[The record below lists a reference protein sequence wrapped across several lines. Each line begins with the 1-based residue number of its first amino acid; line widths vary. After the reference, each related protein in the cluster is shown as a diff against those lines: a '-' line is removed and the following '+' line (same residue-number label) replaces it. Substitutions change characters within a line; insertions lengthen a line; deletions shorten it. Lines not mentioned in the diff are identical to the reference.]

1 MWVYNIYNQTG
12 PLISRPIHTGTVNL
26 IKIHQ
31 VMPQLIIYTHV
42 GWDYIIVRNRFC
54 TDVKTTDLYI
64 NALSTTCYQDV
75 FALLVPLTS

>member
-31 VMPQLIIYTHV
+31 VMPQLIIYIHV
-42 GWDYIIVRNRFC
+42 GWDYITTDLYIV
-54 TDVKTTDLYI
+54 DVKTTDLYI

-75 FALLVPLTS
+75 FALPAPLTS